1 LKLGII
7 VGLLILLVAVEHIY
21 ILIIEMFFSESKVA
35 QRSFGLEKEFLKDE
49 RIKIMMANQGLYN
62 GFLAMGLIWSI
73 FETGVFQIQLA
84 IFFLSC
90 VVCAAIYGA
99 VTVSYR
105 ILLMQGVPAIL
116 ALLAIFTI

>member
-1 LKLGII
+1 MGII
-7 VGLLILLVAVEHIY
+7 AGLLILLVAVEHIY

-49 RIKIMMANQGLYN
+49 RVKIMMANQGLYN

-90 VVCAAIYGA
+90 FVCAAIYGA

-105 ILLMQGVPAIL
+105 ILLMQGIPAIL
-116 ALLAIFTI
+116 ALLAIFAI

>member
-1 LKLGII
+1 MGII
-7 VGLLILLVAVEHIY
+7 AGLLILLVAVEHIY
-21 ILIIEMFFSESKVA
+21 ILIIEMFFSESKAA

-49 RIKIMMANQGLYN
+49 RVKIMMANQGLYN
-62 GFLAMGLIWSI
+62 GFLSTGLIWSI
-73 FETGVFQIQLA
+73 FETGVFQVQLA

-116 ALLAIFTI
+116 ALLAIFAI

>member
-1 LKLGII
+1 MGII
-7 VGLLILLVAVEHIY
+7 AGLLILLVAVEHIY

-49 RIKIMMANQGLYN
+49 RVKIM
-62 GFLAMGLIWSI
+62 MGLIWSI
-73 FETGVFQIQLA
+73 FETGAFQVQLA

-116 ALLAIFTI
+116 ALLAIFAI

>member
-1 LKLGII
+1 MGII
-7 VGLLILLVAVEHIY
+7 AGLLILLVAVEHIY
-21 ILIIEMFFSESKVA
+21 ILIMEMFFSESKVA

-49 RIKIMMANQGLYN
+49 RVKIMMANQGLYN
-62 GFLAMGLIWSI
+62 GFLATGLIWSI
-73 FETGVFQIQLA
+73 FETGVFQLA

-116 ALLAIFTI
+116 ALLAIFAI

>member
-1 LKLGII
+1 MGII
-7 VGLLILLVAVEHIY
+7 AGLLILLVAVEHIY

-49 RIKIMMANQGLYN
+49 RVKIMMANQGLYN

-73 FETGVFQIQLA
+73 FETGAFQVQLA

-105 ILLMQGVPAIL
+105 ILLMQGVPEIL
-116 ALLAIFTI
+116 ALLAIFAI

>member
-1 LKLGII
+1 MGII
-7 VGLLILLVAVEHIY
+7 AGLLILLVAVEHIY

-49 RIKIMMANQGLYN
+49 RVKIMMANQGLYN

-73 FETGVFQIQLA
+73 FEAGVFQVQLA

-90 VVCAAIYGA
+90 VVCAALYGA

-116 ALLAIFTI
+116 ALLAIFAI